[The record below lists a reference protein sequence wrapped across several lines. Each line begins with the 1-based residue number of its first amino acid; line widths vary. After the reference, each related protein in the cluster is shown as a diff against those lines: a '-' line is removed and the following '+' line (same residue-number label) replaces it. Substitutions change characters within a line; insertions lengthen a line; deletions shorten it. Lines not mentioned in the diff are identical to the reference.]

1 MVHGNIDILILT
13 ETKLDVTFPE
23 KQFIIPGYKK
33 PYRKD
38 RNGNG
43 GGVMIYVR
51 EDIPSDILLK
61 HNIHKNVEAIFVE
74 INLRKNKILIVGTY
88 HSTNT
93 KYGTSDDIFF
103 NQIGLAIDF
112 YSKYDKFLLAG
123 DFNVN
128 VFEENDILDDFLD
141 EFHAKNLVKDSTC
154 FKNPDNPSC
163 IDLFITN
170 SYRSF
175 QKTTTVTTGLSD
187 FYKMTVTVL
196 KTTFPKAE
204 PRIITYR
211 DYSSNFG
218 QDLEIDLKRNL
229 EVIEKGKYNP
239 FEDVVKNTLQ
249 TYYPEKRRT
258 VRANHKPYVT
268 KEMRNSMMR
277 RSQLQNKVFKYGGQ
291 TYAAELKK
299 QKNYCNR
306 LYKRERKKFYTNLK
320 LNNITDN
327 KKFWNTM
334 KPLFSD
340 KGGIRDK
347 IVLVEEDKLVSGD
360 VEVAETFNTFFS
372 KSVQTLGITENK
384 ILQNPTGIPDVGVDK
399 CIKQFETHPS
409 IINIKHNVKV
419 NHEFN
424 FLPITE
430 GGYGKGN

>member
-1 MVHGNIDILILT
+1 MQR
-13 ETKLDVTFPE
+13 P
-23 KQFIIPGYKK
+23 
-33 PYRKD
+33 
-38 RNGNG
+38 
-43 GGVMIYVR
+43 
-51 EDIPSDILLK
+51 
-61 HNIHKNVEAIFVE
+61 
-74 INLRKNKILIVGTY
+74 
-88 HSTNT
+88 
-93 KYGTSDDIFF
+93 
-103 NQIGLAIDF
+103 
-112 YSKYDKFLLAG
+112 
-123 DFNVN
+123 
-128 VFEENDILDDFLD
+128 
-141 EFHAKNLVKDSTC
+141 
-154 FKNPDNPSC
+154 
-163 IDLFITN
+163 FITN
-170 SYRSF
+170 SHRSF